1 MTNTETRNTNK
12 FERYGMPTAV
22 LDAVEAAAYLAV
34 TKDQVYRL
42 VRSGELPH
50 TRVGKSIR
58 FRVADLD
65 AYLKERTSRT
75 WEPLKGK
82 RSDDAED

>member
-1 MTNTETRNTNK
+1 MSGDVKTK

-58 FRVADLD
+58 FRVEDLD
-65 AYLKERTSRT
+65 AYLEERTSTT

-82 RSDDAED
+82 RSGNTEA